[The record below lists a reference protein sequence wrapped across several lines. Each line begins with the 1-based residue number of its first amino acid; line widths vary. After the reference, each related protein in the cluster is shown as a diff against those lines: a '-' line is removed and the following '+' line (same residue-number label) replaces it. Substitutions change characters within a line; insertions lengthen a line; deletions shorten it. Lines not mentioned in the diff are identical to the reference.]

1 LIFPFPSLTLRM
13 QKFTINRK
21 ESGLFTELS
30 NALTYNQEAFQ
41 DLITA
46 PFSAAAFDTQIQTKG
61 NYFTPQK
68 RQTLATVLKQQYAG
82 FPAAPKVGANIDALT
97 DENTFTV
104 TTGHQ
109 LNLLTGP
116 VYFIYKILHVIRL
129 AEELEASHPGKKIVP
144 VFWMASEDHDFEEIN
159 HTSLFGKPIVWDQPQ
174 GGPVGLYELEEWD
187 IFKDAAAAYFQSQ
200 LDSEVNQTLK
210 KYTGK
215 NLSEATKS
223 LVHAL
228 FSEYGLVI
236 VEPNDPILKK
246 EFAGIMAQEVQT
258 SFAEKAVLDANRQI
272 EEMGYKPQVFPRPI
286 NLFYIQ
292 KGVRDRL
299 VPQED
304 QIRIAAT
311 GAFSSAEIVAQIAA
325 NPENFSPNVVLRPV
339 YQEHIL
345 PNLAYIGGGG
355 EMAYWIQLKGVFEA
369 AGVPFPLIQVRNS
382 LQLIDPNTQKKMN
395 KLGLE
400 PKGLFRD
407 IEVLKKEYVLAH
419 ASAALDFDKLDE
431 LTNALSAQLTTQI
444 NQVESGL
451 QAFAAAET
459 TKLQKQLEGVKAKLI
474 KQQKGQFDAA
484 MKQIE
489 DVMAKMFPNQGVQ
502 ERTENFFSFCAN
514 GQVASTISTLKDA
527 IDPFEKDLILLNLD

>member
-1 LIFPFPSLTLRM
+1 M

-30 NALTYNQEAFQ
+30 NALTYNQETFQ

-61 NYFTPQK
+61 DYFTPQK
-68 RQTLATVLKQQYAG
+68 RQTLANVLKQQYADL
-82 FPAAPKVGANIDALT
+82 PAAEKVRANIEALT
-97 DENTFTV
+97 DANTFTV

-116 VYFIYKILHVIRL
+116 VYFIYKILHTIRL
-129 AEELEASHPGKKIVP
+129 AEELEAAHPGKKIVP

-159 HTSLFGKPIVWDQPQ
+159 HTSLFGKKISWEQPQ

-187 IFKDAAAAYFQSQ
+187 IFKDAASAYFQSQ
-200 LDSEVNQTLK
+200 PDSEVNQVLK

-215 NLSEATKS
+215 NLSEATRS

-228 FSEYGLVI
+228 FGSYGLVI
-236 VEPNDPILKK
+236 VEPNDPTLKK
-246 EFAGIMAQEVQT
+246 EFAPIMAQEVQS
-258 SFAEKAVLDANRQI
+258 SFAEKAVLEANLKI
-272 EEMGYKPQVFPRPI
+272 ETLGYKPQVFPRPI

-299 VPQED
+299 IPENGE
-304 QIRIAAT
+304 IRVAAT
-311 GAFSSAEIVAQIAA
+311 GAHSPAEILEQIAA
-325 NPENFSPNVVLRPV
+325 HPENFSPNVVLRPV

-382 LQLIDPNTQKKMN
+382 LQLIDPNTRKKMG
-395 KLGLE
+395 KVGLE
-400 PKGLFRD
+400 SKDLFRD
-407 IEVLKKEYVLAH
+407 TEDLKKEYVLKN
-419 ASAALDFDKLDE
+419 ASSALDFTAMDE
-431 LTNALSAQLTTQI
+431 LADQLAAQLTTQI
-444 NQVESGL
+444 NQVEAGL
-451 QAFAAAET
+451 QAFAAAEV
-459 TKLQKQLEGVKAKLI
+459 TKLQKQIEGVKAKLI

-489 DVMAKMFPNQGVQ
+489 DVMAKMFPDQGVQ

-514 GQVASTISTLKDA
+514 GQVDSCIALLKDA